1 MRGQCFASTH
11 AEQPQATTR
20 PPSLPSQLHHDPLDT
35 PTSPTLR
42 PHATHHS
49 SKTHFKSLPYPFY
62 FTLLLITALFS
73 CLTTSL
79 TLAQQSIAPPL
90 LVPAPPIS
98 TAGPPIVTTNEII
111 VPSPTATALPSATP
125 THLGFTNYTD
135 YTVQSNNCSE
145 TPRPFRFSIITHGK
159 YIFIFLRH
167 ADNQR
172 EKEKTVAAKLEGSD
186 TEEMCIFLAEEGV
199 PTIYKGHFKKPLI
212 SRHQAPGQQTTRR
225 HMYDN
230 IL

>member
-42 PHATHHS
+42 PHATHHP
-49 SKTHFKSLPYPFY
+49 SKAQSKSRPYPFY

-98 TAGPPIVTTNEII
+98 TAGPIVTTNEII

-167 ADNQR
+167 TDNQR
-172 EKEKTVAAKLEGSD
+172 EKEKTVAAKLEGGYRGNVY
-186 TEEMCIFLAEEGV
+186 FLGRGGSA
-199 PTIYKGHFKKPLI
+199 YHLQGHFKKPLI
-212 SRHQAPGQQTTRR
+212 SRHQAPGQQTTRH

-230 IL
+230 RL